1 MLKYK
6 YSEYSNKGLIR
17 DENEDTIGKYIIGNE
32 QIFVLCDGMGGA
44 ANGKEASNT
53 VVRSVFDYFNENNS
67 EELKDKIINSIK
79 KANEN
84 IQSIVKTYPQK
95 KGMGTT
101 ICLSVFAENDVFV
114 AHVGDSRVYL
124 FTDKKLFQLT
134 TDHSYVNQLYESGII
149 SFEDLKNHKETNRIL
164 KAIGTSDSISPTIT
178 TNSLKLKENDII
190 LQCSDGLSDLVEAI
204 EIQEILN
211 RNETL
216 DTSIQNLKNKAFD
229 RGAKDNISI
238 QLIKITESSNKKTV
252 FVDKTIRNKTKDNSN
267 KKNLKIAVGVVLSIL
282 AFVFFANWILSLS
295 NNKEIRDEIKENKVL
310 NTQINQE
317 IFKETK
323 RPVLDYFI
331 IGEDNNL
338 EKRIFRN
345 LYRYKLAT
353 GDSTPY
359 NKFELINNKKTV
371 QFKIGDTVYIPK

>member
-317 IFKETK
+317 IFKETE